1 VSCASPDA
9 RGKGVRIARPSRS
22 ASTPAP
28 TLPVTL
34 DHRGIASLLGT
45 TLPIVQA
52 PKAGGVTKPAL
63 VAAVSEAGALGSL
76 GSATSSPA
84 RIAEDIAAVRA
95 LTRRPFA
102 VNLFVLD
109 EPETFPLDGLDEAI
123 GRLAPWRTRFG
134 LGAQA
139 APARPCESF
148 REQFDALLRAAPAVA
163 SFHFGVLPRERVA
176 ALQRAGTR
184 VIGSATNVAEARAWA
199 DAGAD
204 AICAQGAE
212 AGGHRGTF
220 VGGFEE
226 GAIGSIALVPRLA
239 DAVSL
244 PVIAAGGIMDG
255 RGIAAAFALR
265 AQVVQLGTA
274 FLACAESGAHPRWK
288 ALLHDADERGTRL
301 TRVFSGRPARG
312 LVNAFM
318 NAHRGDEGAVPA
330 YPVQNALT
338 GELRAAAARADDP
351 EAMSLWAGQGAAMAR
366 PLPAA
371 ELVARLCAEFAAAA
385 ASLGASAR

>member
-1 VSCASPDA
+1 MRAATARDPRCPASAPP
-9 RGKGVRIARPSRS
+9 RPLS
-22 ASTPAP
+22 P

-45 TLPIVQA
+45 TVPIVQA
-52 PKAGGVTKPAL
+52 PMAGGVTTPAL
-63 VAAVSEAGALGSL
+63 VAAVCEAGALGSL

-84 RIAEDIAAVRA
+84 RIAEDVAAVRA

-102 VNLFVLD
+102 VNLFVLE
-109 EPETFPLDGLDEAI
+109 EPDAFPLDGLGPAI
-123 GRLAPWRTRFG
+123 GRLAPWRARLG
-134 LGAQA
+134 LGPQA
-139 APARPCESF
+139 APGRACESF
-148 REQFDALLRAAPAVA
+148 REQFDTLLRAAPAVA

-184 VIGSATNVAEARAWA
+184 VIGSATNLAEARAWA

-226 GAIGSIALVPRLA
+226 GAIGSIALVPRLV
-239 DAVSL
+239 DAVRV

-255 RGIAAAFALR
+255 RGIAAAFALG
-265 AQVVQLGTA
+265 AQGVQLGTA

-288 ALLHDADERGTRL
+288 ALLHEADLRGTRL

-318 NAHRGDEGAVPA
+318 DAHRGDEAAVPA

-351 EAMSLWAGQGAAMAR
+351 EVMSLWAGQGAAMAR
-366 PLPAA
+366 ALPAA
-371 ELVARLCAEFAAAA
+371 ELVARLRDEFASAAAA
-385 ASLGASAR
+385 LGGAPR

>member
-1 VSCASPDA
+1 M
-9 RGKGVRIARPSRS
+9 
-22 ASTPAP
+22 
-28 TLPVTL
+28 L
-34 DHRGIASLLGT
+34 DHRGVAPLLGT

-52 PKAGGVTKPAL
+52 PMAGGITTPAL

-95 LTRRPFA
+95 LTRRPFS

-109 EPETFPLDGLDEAI
+109 EPGSFALDGLDDAI
-123 GRLAPWRTRFG
+123 ARLEPWRARVG
-134 LGAQA
+134 LAGPQA
-139 APARPCESF
+139 VPARPCESF

-176 ALQRAGTR
+176 ALQRVGTR

-220 VGGFEE
+220 MGGFEE

-239 DAVSL
+239 DAVAL

-255 RGIAAAFALR
+255 RGIVAAFALGAR
-265 AQVVQLGTA
+265 GVQLGTA
-274 FLACAESGAHPRWK
+274 FLACVESGAHPRWK
-288 ALLHDADERGTRL
+288 ALLQEADARGTRL

-312 LVNAFM
+312 LVNGFM
-318 NAHRGDEGAVPA
+318 DAHRGDESAVPG

-338 GELRAAAARADDP
+338 GELRAAAAKADDP

-366 PLPAA
+366 ALPAA
-371 ELVARLCAEFAAAA
+371 ELLARLRAEFDAAAA
-385 ASLGASAR
+385 ALAGAGS